1 MLVWL
6 NAGDRKQNIFGLST
20 SRYNFGLV
28 YGGHFT
34 ENYVLLRPF
43 TKYMLL

>member
-6 NAGDRKQNIFGLST
+6 NAGDRTQNISGVST
-20 SRYNFGLV
+20 SHYNLGLV

-34 ENYVLLRPF
+34 ENYVLLRLF